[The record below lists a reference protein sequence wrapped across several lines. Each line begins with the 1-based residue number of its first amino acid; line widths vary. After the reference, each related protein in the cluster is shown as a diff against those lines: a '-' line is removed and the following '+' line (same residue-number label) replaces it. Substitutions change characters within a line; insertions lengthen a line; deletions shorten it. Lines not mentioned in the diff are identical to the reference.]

1 MPAGTSGDGFSTMF
15 DGAIGL
21 DWKVSTYNFPLGIQ
35 YSNYDYIIYDE
46 THQTGVLTRNIFAA
60 IVPAKSV

>member
-15 DGAIGL
+15 DGAIGF
-21 DWKVSTYNFPLGIQ
+21 DWNFSTYNFPLGIQ
-35 YSNYDYIIYDE
+35 YRNYDYIIYDE